1 MKQTG
6 RLAAV
11 LLATGAIFLL
21 LALPGFAQEED
32 EEGAVPAPISEEV
45 EEGSSGLEPAVPI
58 PVEAEAEVVP
68 DWTYRY
74 LVPAGLLLAVVVV
87 LMTSIQYFTNV
98 VRKRYRIVE
107 E

>member
-1 MKQTG
+1 MKTTG
-6 RLAAV
+6 RFIAS
-11 LLATGAIFLL
+11 LLALFALVAL
-21 LALPGFAQEED
+21 LALPAVATED
-32 EEGAVPAPISEEV
+32 EAPAPEPISEES

-58 PVEAEAEVVP
+58 PDESEAEVVP

-74 LVPAGLLLAVVVV
+74 LVPTGIALAVVVIII
-87 LMTSIQYFTNV
+87 TSIQYFTNV

>member
-1 MKQTG
+1 MKKTG
-6 RLAAV
+6 RIATV
-11 LLATGAIFLL
+11 LFAIGAIFIL
-21 LALPGFAQEED
+21 LALPGYAQED

-45 EEGSSGLEPAVPI
+45 EEGFSGLEPAVPI
-58 PVEAEAEVVP
+58 PVEAESEVVP

>member
-6 RLAAV
+6 RFAAV
-11 LLATGAIFLL
+11 LFAMFAISLL
-21 LALPGFAQEED
+21 FAIPAFAQDE
-32 EEGAVPAPISEEV
+32 EEGATPEPISEEA
-45 EEGSSGLEPAVPI
+45 EEGSSGLEPAIPI
-58 PVEAEAEVVP
+58 PEEADAEVIP

-74 LVPAGLLLAVVVV
+74 LVPAGLVIAVVVV
-87 LMTSIQYFTNV
+87 LATSIQYFTNV